1 MTPED
6 HNKTLGI
13 CHIVYGGFYTLI
25 MGAMLVFF
33 LTMFSTIPP
42 DPRGGPPM
50 AFFGFI
56 FGLMFVFYL
65 LFSLPSFIAGYALL
79 KRRDWAKIASIIAA
93 VFESMSFPI
102 GTALCI
108 YSLWFSLGDA
118 GKSLYD
124 RKYQGPMPL
133 RAGEPTGLP
142 AWAADNFRTQSKV
155 EWQPAYRPP
164 IEPPD
169 WRG

>member
-33 LTMFSTIPP
+33 LTMFSTIPE

-56 FGLMFVFYL
+56 FGLMLVFYL

-79 KRRDWAKIASIIAA
+79 KRRDWAKIASIVAA
-93 VFESMSFPI
+93 VFESMSFPL

-118 GKSLYD
+118 GKSIYD
-124 RKYQGPMPL
+124 RKYHGPLPL
-133 RAGEPTGLP
+133 AAGDPARATGWVAEDFRRNSTAERQAAYTPPTP
-142 AWAADNFRTQSKV
+142 
-155 EWQPAYRPP
+155 
-164 IEPPD
+164 PPD
-169 WRG
+169 WR